1 MEGAEKE
8 EIMGRCAEMLEEHMS
23 DIRVPMNIRKSVNK
37 VKNELRIGNGSQ
49 AVRATAVISE
59 LEDLA
64 ANPNI
69 MSHTRTLVW
78 NLVSQLETVSVEDGY
93 DLT

>member
-8 EIMGRCAEMLEEHMS
+8 EIMGQCAEMLEKHLS
-23 DIRVPMNIRKSVNK
+23 DITVPRNIRKSVNK
-37 VKNELRIGNGSQ
+37 VKNELRNGKGSR
-49 AVRATAVISE
+49 AVRATAVISD

-69 MSHTRTLVW
+69 LSHTRTLVW
-78 NLVSQLETVSVEDGY
+78 NLVSQLETVSVEE
-93 DLT
+93 